1 MPFKRISNLKNCRFS
16 FSLLS
21 ILVGLGLLLFWGL
34 IFYYTQV
41 ISTKVPTHFTIQSS
55 ADAFGDISSLYWLG
69 IINTVLVVLV
79 LAFKSIP
86 HSLYFG
92 TKDNAVDLQKMRPIW
107 KNTMNLLALSII
119 IIAYIVLFET
129 VGYQSDEPAY
139 SFIAIF
145 FVIKIPIFYYF
156 YSTQNL
162 T

>member
-1 MPFKRISNLKNCRFS
+1 M
-16 FSLLS
+16 
-21 ILVGLGLLLFWGL
+21 
-34 IFYYTQV
+34 
-41 ISTKVPTHFTIQSS
+41 
-55 ADAFGDISSLYWLG
+55 
-69 IINTVLVVLV
+69 V

-92 TKDNAVDLQKMRPIW
+92 TKDSAVDLQKMRPIW